1 MKEEEIRILFTEYND
16 IKELSADDRKVAEAS
31 LEAAK
36 KAYAP
41 YSEFKVGAAILLS
54 DGTIVRGAN
63 VENAAYP
70 SGSCAEKTALSY
82 TVSNFPELHS
92 VTISIAAMS
101 GDNLTDEPV
110 PPCGN
115 CRQMLLEEEQ
125 RLGREIRIILVGSKR
140 VIVLKSSGALM
151 PLQFT
156 KKNLKRG
163 NNEQ

>member
-1 MKEEEIRILFTEYND
+1 MKEKEIIMLYSEYREIND
-16 IKELSADDRKVAEAS
+16 LPEGDRKVAEAS
-31 LEAAK
+31 VEAAG

-54 DGTIVRGAN
+54 DGTIVKGAN

-82 TVSNFPELHS
+82 AISNYPELRS
-92 VTISIAAMS
+92 VTISIAALAGGKM
-101 GDNLTDEPV
+101 TDEPV

-115 CRQMLLEEEQ
+115 CRQMLLEEEHRQ
-125 RLGREIRIILVGSKR
+125 EKNIKVILVGAKR
-140 VIVLKSSGALM
+140 IIVLKSSGILM

-156 KKNLKRG
+156 KKNLKT
-163 NNEQ
+163 